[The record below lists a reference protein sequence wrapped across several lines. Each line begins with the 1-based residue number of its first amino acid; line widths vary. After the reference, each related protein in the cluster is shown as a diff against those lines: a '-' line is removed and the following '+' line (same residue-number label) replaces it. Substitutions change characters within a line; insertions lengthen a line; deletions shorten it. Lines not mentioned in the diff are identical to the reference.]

1 MMPVWILLLNQ
12 TRVHPYPHMA
22 TDWVVM
28 KESAVFITGTRQKVW
43 DS

>member
-12 TRVHPYPHMA
+12 TRVHPPPHKA